1 MPVRS
6 ARVRESWEA
15 PVAGAHQSFL
25 MELYGGY
32 AFARFVNAGTSA
44 NLSGGMG
51 SFGWNFRPWLQIIG
65 DSSYNFATTSGAKS
79 VLYGNHFGARY
90 YYHSSR
96 FGMGRRGL
104 TPFVEAMVGGSRI
117 DTTVSGPGGYKTSVN
132 CISYKAGG
140 GIDFHFSSHWEV
152 RLINVDYYRT
162 TFGANGYSAA
172 QNNYWASAGVVLRLF
187 GARSE

>member
-1 MPVRS
+1 
-6 ARVRESWEA
+6 
-15 PVAGAHQSFL
+15 VAGARQGFL

-32 AFARFVNAGTSA
+32 AFARFTSSGTSA
-44 NLSGGMG
+44 NLSGGLG
-51 SFGWNFRPWLQIIG
+51 SFGWNLKPWLQIVG
-65 DSSYNFATTSGAKS
+65 DNSYNFATASGAKS

-90 YYHSSR
+90 YYRNGR

-104 TPFVEAMVGGSRI
+104 TPFVEALVGGSRV
-117 DTTVSGPGGYKTSVN
+117 DTTISGPGGSKTSVN

-140 GIDFHFSSHWEV
+140 GIDFHFSPHWEV

-162 TFGANGYSAA
+162 TLGPSGSPA

>member
-1 MPVRS
+1 
-6 ARVRESWEA
+6 
-15 PVAGAHQSFL
+15 

-32 AFARFVNAGTSA
+32 VYDRFTSGGTSA
-44 NLSGGMG
+44 NLTGGLG
-51 SFGWNFRPWLQIIG
+51 SFGWNLKSWLQLVG
-65 DSSYNFATTSGAKS
+65 DSSYNFATATGAKT
-79 VLYGNHFGARY
+79 VLYGNHFGGRVY
-90 YYHSSR
+90 YRNGR
-96 FGMGRRGL
+96 FNMGRFGL
-104 TPFVEAMVGGSRI
+104 TPFVEALVGGSRL
-117 DTTVSGPGGYKTSVN
+117 DTTVTGPGGFKTSVN

-162 TFGANGYSAA
+162 TLGPAGTPA

>member
-1 MPVRS
+1 MRTTR
-6 ARVRESWEA
+6 ARESWEA
-15 PVAGAHQSFL
+15 PVAGARQGFL

-32 AFARFVNAGTSA
+32 AFARVVNAGTSA
-44 NLSGGMG
+44 NLSGGLG
-51 SFGWNFRPWLQIIG
+51 SFGWNLKPWLQIVA
-65 DSSYNFATTSGAKS
+65 DNSYNLATASTAKS

-90 YYHSSR
+90 YYRNGR

-104 TPFVEAMVGGSRI
+104 TPFVEALVGGSRL
-117 DTTVSGPGGYKTSVN
+117 DTTISGPGGSTTSVN

-140 GIDFHFSSHWEV
+140 GIDFHFSPHWEV

-162 TFGANGYSAA
+162 TLGPSGSPA

>member
-1 MPVRS
+1 M
-6 ARVRESWEA
+6 
-15 PVAGAHQSFL
+15 AGAHQSFL

-44 NLSGGMG
+44 NLSGGLG
-51 SFGWNFRPWLQIIG
+51 SFGWNLKPWLQIVG
-65 DSSYNFATTSGAKS
+65 DNSYNFATTSGAKS

-90 YYHSSR
+90 YYRSGR
-96 FGMGRRGL
+96 FGMGRRGI
-104 TPFVEAMVGGSRI
+104 TPFVEALVGGSRL
-117 DTTVSGPGGYKTSVN
+117 DTTVTGVGGYKTSVN

-162 TFGANGYSAA
+162 ALGPSGSPA

-187 GARSE
+187 GAHSE